1 MTRSVW
7 CIILSERCGG
17 GQWVG
22 RVENSEEELKRKK
35 KSEDERITLK
45 VVVDASG
52 LERAAGKNSSLCW
65 W

>member
-1 MTRSVW
+1 
-7 CIILSERCGG
+7 
-17 GQWVG
+17 
-22 RVENSEEELKRKK
+22 VENSEEELKRKK